1 MSAVAFRKHLYLPL
15 VVALYAVL
23 ALLVFGVTP
32 TAFRGL
38 AIAGALIVLVAPG
51 MIGRVLLRDLFASR
65 AYLASGKASYALV
78 AAEGFLE
85 QLKRRPW
92 IRHAIWTQFGI
103 YTLSVEAMAQ
113 NNAGAAL
120 LEMGRLSEARGM
132 LERARRTDARYPIP
146 VFNLA
151 IVAKVE
157 GDELKSEDLA
167 QEAARLGFAGG
178 RLDVVLNSVGTA
190 YARLSAA
197 G

>member
-15 VVALYAVL
+15 VLALYAVL

-38 AIAGALIVLVAPG
+38 AIAGALIVLFAPA

-103 YTLSVEAMAQ
+103 YTLSVVAMAQ

-132 LERARRTDARYPIP
+132 LERARRARYPIP

-167 QEAARLGFAGG
+167 QEAARLGFADG
-178 RLDVVLNSVGTA
+178 RLDVVLNSIGTA